1 MSATKK
7 TDAPLLS
14 GRRFREFAIRNR
26 YIWISFLVPFVLM
39 VTAFGLMSVSPTCG
53 TSIFPSSRI
62 SRTSSKTASR
72 CSGHGR
78 WEAA

>member
-14 GRRFREFAIRNR
+14 GKRFREFAIRNR

-39 VTAFGLMSVSPTCG
+39 VTAFGLMSVSP
-53 TSIFPSSRI
+53 
-62 SRTSSKTASR
+62 
-72 CSGHGR
+72 GR
-78 WEAA
+78 GRSAAA